1 MPTPLTIFISHKH
14 DDAVAAM
21 AVKDNIGRY
30 SGDQID
36 IFLSSTD
43 IPAGTEWLP
52 FIREKLAQSNLLLLL
67 FTDSTKAWDWCLYE
81 AGMFT
86 RLEGDY
92 YKKVICIHDPQ
103 SKPPKPLQHLQA
115 VPATVDG
122 LSKFFHDLFCE
133 TTLTQLDRPLNSYL
147 CKRQE
152 VLRESAEELAKA
164 LTSKSSPLP
173 PIFFGEYLSLRVA
186 DPTTILE
193 SLIPGDATVEASQRC
208 LELFDKEAPPPKLK
222 SWSWKDLEQEA
233 KKNKDQRW
241 IRELAKAIY
250 RASRGN
256 LVESIQA
263 TFCARR
269 GGKTYRPILSGAEWG
284 TDGSITF
291 RVLFEEDVSWRLDDI
306 PEQIAVLLTAQTM
319 SIRFRYEVLKKFLPR
334 LDDIESE
341 SAAQAACDEIR
352 QTMQSIE
359 EEAHSRGLLD
369 KDTLMAA
376 FRDDRQTIGR
386 MFEAWY
392 EIKKDLFD
400 ACDKG
405 NVTELKR
412 CFQQLIAINSQ
423 FIPLAAKT
431 YEAHMTM
438 TLDEELFSLPAN

>member
-1 MPTPLTIFISHKH
+1 M
-14 DDAVAAM
+14 
-21 AVKDNIGRY
+21 
-30 SGDQID
+30 
-36 IFLSSTD
+36 
-43 IPAGTEWLP
+43 
-52 FIREKLAQSNLLLLL
+52 
-67 FTDSTKAWDWCLYE
+67 
-81 AGMFT
+81 
-86 RLEGDY
+86 
-92 YKKVICIHDPQ
+92 
-103 SKPPKPLQHLQA
+103 
-115 VPATVDG
+115 
-122 LSKFFHDLFCE
+122 
-133 TTLTQLDRPLNSYL
+133 
-147 CKRQE
+147 
-152 VLRESAEELAKA
+152 
-164 LTSKSSPLP
+164 
-173 PIFFGEYLSLRVA
+173 
-186 DPTTILE
+186 
-193 SLIPGDATVEASQRC
+193 
-208 LELFDKEAPPPKLK
+208 
-222 SWSWKDLEQEA
+222 
-233 KKNKDQRW
+233 
-241 IRELAKAIY
+241 
-250 RASRGN
+250 
-256 LVESIQA
+256 
-263 TFCARR
+263 
-269 GGKTYRPILSGAEWG
+269 
-284 TDGSITF
+284 
-291 RVLFEEDVSWRLDDI
+291 SWRLDDI

-431 YEAHMTM
+431 YETHMTM